1 MSALAILHRDERWIA
16 VDKPSGWV
24 VHHGMTRD
32 AIACVDVLRAQ
43 LGRDVFPVHRLDRA
57 TSGVLLFALSSEA
70 ARETQALF
78 QSGEVTKRYWAIV
91 RGRPPDEGFIDH
103 PIPSDEGRPRVP
115 AQTRYRCL
123 ATIELDVLDRQQPYS
138 IVHAEP
144 ITGRFHQVRRHLKH
158 LGHPLIGDVNYGR
171 GEHNRLWRE
180 RFGLH
185 RLALH
190 AESLDLKDL
199 RGELRIEAPLAPEL
213 AAAWA
218 RALAASYRRTDAMP
232 PGG

>member
-24 VHHGMTRD
+24 VHHSGMTRD
-32 AIACVDVLRAQ
+32 AIACVDVLREQ

-78 QSGEVTKRYWAIV
+78 QSGGVTKRYWAIV

-103 PIPSDEGRPRVP
+103 PIPSDEDRPRVP
-115 AQTRYRCL
+115 AQTRYRRL
-123 ATIELDVLDRQQPYS
+123 ATITIDVLDRQQPYS
-138 IVHAEP
+138 IVDAEP

-199 RGELRIEAPLAPEL
+199 RIEAPLAPALRAAWEL
-213 AAAWA
+213 ALSA
-218 RALAASYRRTDAMP
+218 AASA
-232 PGG
+232 

>member
-1 MSALAILHRDERWIA
+1 MSALAILHRDERWVA

-32 AIACVDVLRAQ
+32 AVACVDVLREQ
-43 LGRDVFPVHRLDRA
+43 LGAAVFPVHRLDRG
-57 TSGVLLFALSSEA
+57 TSGVLLFALSSDA
-70 ARETQALF
+70 ARAAQALF

-91 RGRPPDEGFIDH
+91 RGRPPDDGFIDH
-103 PIPSDEGRPRVP
+103 PIPSDEAGPRVP
-115 AQTRYRCL
+115 AQTRFTRV
-123 ATIELDVLDRQQPYS
+123 ATIELDAFERRQAYS
-138 IVHAEP
+138 VVRAEP

-180 RFGLH
+180 RLGLH

-199 RGELRIEAPLAPEL
+199 RIEAPLAPEL
-213 AAAWA
+213 GAAWA
-218 RALAASYRRTDAMP
+218 LALRYRRTDAMP